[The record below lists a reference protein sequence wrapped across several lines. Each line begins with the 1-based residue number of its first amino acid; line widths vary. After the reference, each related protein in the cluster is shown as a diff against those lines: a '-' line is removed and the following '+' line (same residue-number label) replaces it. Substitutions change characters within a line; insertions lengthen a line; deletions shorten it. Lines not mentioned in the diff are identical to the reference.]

1 MALNLLALR
10 SFLIIYLLLNKK
22 NVPRGTFPWN
32 NNWKKYIAK
41 GVFKVKKKIKLSEAN
56 KRPFR
61 LALEACNG
69 E

>member
-10 SFLIIYLLLNKK
+10 SFLIIYLLLKKK
-22 NVPRGTFPWN
+22 NVPRGTFSWN

-56 KRPFR
+56 K
-61 LALEACNG
+61 
-69 E
+69 